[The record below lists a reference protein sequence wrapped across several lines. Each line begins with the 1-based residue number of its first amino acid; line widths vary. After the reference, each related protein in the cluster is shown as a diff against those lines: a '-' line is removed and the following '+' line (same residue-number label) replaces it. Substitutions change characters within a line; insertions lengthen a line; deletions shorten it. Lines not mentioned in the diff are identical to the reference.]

1 MPGVIEQEV
10 RSKTVRTT
18 PPFYHLY
25 ALSLG
30 SRWGITCF
38 DGFSSSAI
46 PERGF
51 VKRAGT
57 IFIVSAPI
65 VLTPDRSS
73 KLSVRSQKEVGHSQI
88 FLFLKALGP
97 DKYIYMCGVSL
108 MCLHTHTPPHTH
120 SHKCRQDGFP
130 NYKTVK
136 SRQCF

>member
-1 MPGVIEQEV
+1 MMPGVIEQEV

-108 MCLHTHTPPHTH
+108 MCTARGQ
-120 SHKCRQDGFP
+120 SER
-130 NYKTVK
+130 V
-136 SRQCF
+136 

>member
-1 MPGVIEQEV
+1 MMPGVIEQEV

-108 MCLHTHTPPHTH
+108 MWLAGFHTWISFVTTSCHEFNV
-120 SHKCRQDGFP
+120 SGGLFFYIK
-130 NYKTVK
+130 
-136 SRQCF
+136 